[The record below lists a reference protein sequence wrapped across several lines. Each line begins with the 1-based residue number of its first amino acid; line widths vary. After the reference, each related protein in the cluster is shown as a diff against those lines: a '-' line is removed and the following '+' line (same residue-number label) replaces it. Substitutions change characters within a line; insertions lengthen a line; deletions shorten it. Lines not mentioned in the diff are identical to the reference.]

1 MAAAVSAFI
10 LMFSTLW
17 GSRVVSGVLSTPTNV
32 RLTSH
37 NLNLVLRWDP
47 PDRPISDLL
56 YTTEYNTS
64 TQGYQ
69 VRCVNISTHEC
80 DLTNFKNSIF
90 QYGKYTGRVR
100 TQLGT
105 DSSAWMESNQ
115 ITLDRDSIIGAP
127 NVSLFS
133 NGATIEVSIKDP
145 VFRISAFRSVY
156 HLATYNITYWKAGQ
170 KEKAQSISNTLQN
183 RVVLNDLAPWTKYC
197 VQVQINT
204 GRNPNHSV
212 PSAAVCESTTIE
224 EEAPWVAAVVT
235 FVVMAMAV
243 AVVVVAVVYR
253 KRISHFLCP
262 KDALPQHF
270 KEYLLAPPNS
280 SMYLDMRNSRPPKEV
295 FDPVSIV
302 ADGSTLEEGLPL
314 EAAGTSCSKQP
325 DTT

>member
-1 MAAAVSAFI
+1 MAAKVSAFI
-10 LMFSTLW
+10 LTLSTLW

-32 RLTSH
+32 RLTSS

-47 PDRPISDLL
+47 PDPPVSGLL
-56 YTTEYNTS
+56 YTTEYS
-64 TQGYQ
+64 SPTQDYKVG
-69 VRCVNISTHEC
+69 CANISTLEC
-80 DLTNFKNSIF
+80 DLTNFPNSIF
-90 QYGKYTGRVR
+90 RYGKYTGRVR
-100 TQLGT
+100 AQLGT
-105 DSSAWMESNQ
+105 NSSAWMGSNQ
-115 ITLDRDSIIGAP
+115 ITMDRDSIIGAP
-127 NVSLFS
+127 NVSLFA
-133 NGATIEVSIKDP
+133 NGASIEVSIKDP
-145 VFRISAFRSVY
+145 VFRISELRSVY

-170 KEKAQSISNTLQN
+170 KEKAQSSSTLQN

-212 PSAAVCESTTIE
+212 PSAAVCESTDNE

-235 FVVMAMAV
+235 FVVMATAV
-243 AVVVVAVVYR
+243 AVVAAAVVYR
-253 KRISHFLCP
+253 KRISNFLCP

-302 ADGSTLEEGLPL
+302 AGGGTLEEGLPL
-314 EAAGTSCSKQP
+314 EASGTSCSKQP